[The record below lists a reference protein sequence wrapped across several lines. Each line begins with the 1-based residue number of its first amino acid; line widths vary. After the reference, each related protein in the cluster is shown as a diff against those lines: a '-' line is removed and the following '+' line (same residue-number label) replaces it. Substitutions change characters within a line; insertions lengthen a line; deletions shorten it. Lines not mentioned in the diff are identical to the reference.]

1 VPAVYAAELRRLQ
14 GAIEKS
20 GRPGSMFCPCTR
32 ARTLGAIATASL
44 EAELAQLQAE
54 IATFVSVP
62 PERTS
67 TLTRRLEAFAALRDR
82 AKLYRGVL
90 AITVTDLDRQLDEM
104 SATVAGM
111 INKKAA

>member
-1 VPAVYAAELRRLQ
+1 
-14 GAIEKS
+14 
-20 GRPGSMFCPCTR
+20 M
-32 ARTLGAIATASL
+32 
-44 EAELAQLQAE
+44 
-54 IATFVSVP
+54 P

-67 TLTRRLEAFAALRDR
+67 ILSRRLEAFAALRDR